1 MKHLQKKYNTDKIVA
16 IELFA
21 TNPLL
26 SYKEIGK
33 KVGVTERTIAN
44 WMSHPDFVD
53 ECYKRYM
60 ELAGI
65 DLPVVVASMIEEAKR
80 GNVQAGRLVL
90 EHFGKLENKIKIQV
104 ESPFEK
110 FMRIDAEEAEF
121 VDMDNQETD
130 KIDEVVN
137 ALNMRDIELP
147 KRDSRNDK
155 LKEREISERVSVK
168 SRMNKAMKSE
178 KTKKQLHD
186 AYVNRKRAKA
196 VGLPLLGSGRHTKGE
211 RDKWVEQLEKL
222 EIEKFGEVQV

>member
-1 MKHLQKKYNTDKIVA
+1 MKHLQKKYKTDKITA

-26 SYKEIGK
+26 SYKDIGK
-33 KVGVTERTIAN
+33 KVGVTERTIAA

-60 ELAGI
+60 EVAGI
-65 DLPVVVASMIEEAKR
+65 ELPSVVASMVEEAKR

-90 EHFGKLENKIKIQV
+90 EHFGKLENKVKIQV

-110 FMRIDAEEAEF
+110 FMRIDAEDADF
-121 VDMDNQETD
+121 IDMSDKETD
-130 KIDEVVN
+130 AIDRVATAMEISN
-137 ALNMRDIELP
+137 IDLP
-147 KRDSRNDK
+147 KRDIRNDNP
-155 LKEREISERVSVK
+155 KEREISEATSVK

-178 KTKKQLHD
+178 KTKKKLHD

-196 VGLPLLGSGRHTKGE
+196 VGLDLLGSGRHTKGE
-211 RDKWVEQLEKL
+211 RDKWMETLESL
-222 EIEKFGEVQV
+222 EIKKFGEVQV